1 MEDCLRESMRKLAV
15 WYTKTFKPIMTHEE
29 LEPIMATLGF
39 VGLEPAVN
47 GAGISWKSYKYSA
60 ADCRSKSVALAAEA
74 PPTPRLPHPRI
85 DGLHIYTY
93 RAFLDAVNFYLEKF
107 DISDLFHIRGLPLYR
122 NQDRNRK
129 WRRMDEEGGNFVYR
143 EGTLDQTTLNS
154 YNFHKN
160 NWHSNSNNNNK
171 KSSKNKQE
179 QQDHNRNMIEDNTE
193 EDIICIVSLKDIIT

>member
-1 MEDCLRESMRKLAV
+1 MINEGPKQSLFRS
-15 WYTKTFKPIMTHEE
+15 T
-29 LEPIMATLGF
+29 
-39 VGLEPAVN
+39 
-47 GAGISWKSYKYSA
+47 GIKINV
-60 ADCRSKSVALAAEA
+60 SKV
-74 PPTPRLPHPRI
+74 
-85 DGLHIYTY
+85 DGLKQYLKHLNIGYKDRIHTY
-93 RAFLDAVNFYLEKF
+93 
-107 DISDLFHIRGLPLYR
+107 ICCLFCRGLPLYR

-171 KSSKNKQE
+171 SSKNKQE